1 MMQFR
6 LRLLVMYGGTCAKVK
21 KHFLLMNFVKCY
33 GDSTSGQRALYNLGL
48 TGIPITN
55 VNNVCTLGGY
65 LEFWG

>member
-6 LRLLVMYGGTCAKVK
+6 LRLLVMYGDACAKFK
-21 KHFLLMNFVKCY
+21 KPFFTDELCVKCY

-55 VNNVCTLGGY
+55 VNNVCTLRNY
-65 LEFWG
+65 LEF